1 VKHKKHYD
9 YLIAYKGDTEIV
21 SSINY
26 FSSMDISPELVNKIG
41 NDNNI
46 LVLAITKVRELEC
59 DCDE

>member
-1 VKHKKHYD
+1 MKHKKHYD
-9 YLIAYKGDTEIV
+9 YLIAYKGDMEIV